1 MMELKINPIALPE
14 KVTFNDEEIET
25 ALSAKLEELRTV
37 VYTDAQ
43 IKEAKTDKAN
53 LNRLKKA
60 LSDERIRVKKEFMVP
75 VEEFE
80 NKIKHFCGMIDEVVN
95 GIDIQV
101 KEYDQKKKDEKA
113 DKISEIW
120 QQMEKP
126 DWLDLGDI
134 YGDKWLNATYSLKQ
148 IEEEL
153 KDIIKEVNND
163 LLTLSNLPEFS
174 FEATEEYKRTLNL
187 ASAIREGQR
196 LSDMQKRKHEAEVR
210 RLEEEAAARLAAE
223 QAKMEMAAAER
234 TEDPEQMQIKIE
246 TIEEAAAEERQP
258 VAFRAYMT
266 YAQAL
271 ELRAWF
277 VTNGIEFEPIR

>member
-43 IKEAKTDKAN
+43 IKDAKADKAN
-53 LNRLKKA
+53 LNRLRKA
-60 LSDERIRVKKEFMVP
+60 LSDERIRVKKEFMIP
-75 VEEFE
+75 VEDFE
-80 NKIKHFCGMIDEVVN
+80 TKIKHFCSMIDEVVG
-95 GIDIQV
+95 GIDAQV
-101 KEYDQKKKDEKA
+101 KEYEQKKKDEKA
-113 DKISEIW
+113 DQIAEIW

-126 DWLDLGDI
+126 NWLDLGDI
-134 YGDKWLNATYSLKQ
+134 YGGKWLNATYSLNQ
-148 IEEEL
+148 
-153 KDIIKEVNND
+153 IKEDLTATIEKVNND

-187 ASAIREGQR
+187 ADAIREGQR
-196 LSDMQKRKHEAEVR
+196 LSDMQKRKEAER
-210 RLEEEAAARLAAE
+210 KRIEEEALARMAEE
-223 QAKMEMAAAER
+223 QARKEMAAAER
-234 TEDPEQMQIKIE
+234 TEEPEQMQIKIE

>member
-1 MMELKINPIALPE
+1 MELKINPIALPE

-60 LSDERIRVKKEFMVP
+60 LSDERIRVKKEFMIP
-75 VEEFE
+75 VEDFE
-80 NKIKHFCGMIDEVVN
+80 NKIKRFCSMIDEVVN
-95 GIDIQV
+95 RIDFQV
-101 KEYDQKKKDEKA
+101 KEYDEKRKQEKA

-120 QQMEKP
+120 QQMDKP

-134 YGDKWLNATYSLKQ
+134 YGDKWLNTTYSLKQ

-153 KDIIKEVNND
+153 QQIIAGVNND
-163 LLTLSNLPEFS
+163 IKTIEALEAFR
-174 FEATEEYKRTLNL
+174 FEAMEEYKRTLNL
-187 ASAIREGQR
+187 AQAIREGQR
-196 LSDMQKRKHEAEVR
+196 LADLQRRKEEDEKRRAA
-210 RLEEEAAARLAAE
+210 EAAFRMAQA